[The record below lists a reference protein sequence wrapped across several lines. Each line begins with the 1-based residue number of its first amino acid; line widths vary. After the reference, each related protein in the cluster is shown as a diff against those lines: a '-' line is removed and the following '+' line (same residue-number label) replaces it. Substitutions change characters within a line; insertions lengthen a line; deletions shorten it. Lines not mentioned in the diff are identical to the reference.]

1 MPDARRGQIAAE
13 SMTEAPLGAP
23 NNRYEMDH
31 SSPPPLDGVR
41 DRIRF
46 KHYRPRTEQPY
57 LDRIKRFIHFHGKRH
72 SPEVEAYLRHLTRL
86 RQLASRFSH
95 FERILPDPL
104 AASF

>member
-1 MPDARRGQIAAE
+1 
-13 SMTEAPLGAP
+13 MTEAPLGAP

-57 LDRIKRFIHFHGKRH
+57 LDWIKRFIHFHGKRRPCERCA
-72 SPEVEAYLRHLTRL
+72 SEVEACLTRL
-86 RQLASRFSH
+86 DQTC
-95 FERILPDPL
+95 E
-104 AASF
+104 